1 MVQFKGRVCVLMKM
15 SHLVPCFVS
24 PPKLRGF
31 EGEKKRFNI
40 YRFYLLLVIFV
51 NSKASLTYIILSSSL
66 TSKSF
71 YCSLSFTFC
80 VDIID
85 VIVN

>member
-1 MVQFKGRVCVLMKM
+1 MCINEN
-15 SHLVPCFVS
+15 VS
-24 PPKLRGF
+24 FGSMFCLPSKIEGIRR
-31 EGEKKRFNI
+31 GEKMI
-40 YRFYLLLVIFV
+40 QYLQILLVIFV

-71 YCSLSFTFC
+71 YGSLSFTFC
-80 VDIID
+80 IDIID